1 MYKCLEFADIPLY
14 HSMEWHADLHASGV
28 APIRATGFFGSTF
41 EPIYYNPKYSTVE
54 WAVNRSTD

>member
-41 EPIYYNPKYSTVE
+41 EPIYYIPIIITLNIVR
-54 WAVNRSTD
+54 WNGR